1 MKSRLISLVGGATLA
16 LFSLTT
22 PGLAA
27 GNMLALS
34 IGAYDVGVIGSVEDR
49 AVTFGAEYRSGYAL
63 LWRIKPMAGVLG
75 NSDGSFYGYGGFY
88 ADFNLG
94 DLISGAVAKRIF
106 ITPSAAVGGYAQ
118 GSSNKDLGDVVEFRT
133 GVEIAY
139 RLNNGARIGVAFHH
153 ISNAGLG
160 SSSGKSGPGQASN
173 PGTEIVAAVL
183 VLPLDNL
190 FGK

>member
-1 MKSRLISLVGGATLA
+1 MAGASALA

-27 GNMLALS
+27 GDTLALS
-34 IGAYDVGVIGSVEDR
+34 IGAYDVGAIGNVRDR

-63 LWRIKPMAGVLG
+63 LWHIKPMLGALG

-88 ADFNLG
+88 VDFNLG
-94 DLISGAVAKRIF
+94 DLISGAVAQRIF
-106 ITPSAAVGGYAQ
+106 ITPSAAVGGYSQ
-118 GSSNKDLGDVVEFRT
+118 GGSNKDLGNTVEFRT
-133 GVEIAY
+133 GVEITYRMAY
-139 RLNNGARIGVAFHH
+139 GGRIGVAFHH

-173 PGTEIVAAVL
+173 PGTEIVSAVY
-183 VLPLDNL
+183 VLPLDIL